1 MESSAWS
8 SVAGTCGETD
18 TRARALSALRAAA
31 RGEPRQA
38 DALLAEVE
46 RCARGPGHAFDRALA
61 HLARAVLLAVDGLAQ
76 AADAELMRAL
86 QAAAS
91 ELVDPDLVLERVRA
105 LGDVVLV
112 TGPERRQLASSA
124 AIALPS
130 EAVIV
135 DARSDELIVRGE
147 LRSLKR
153 RPVVRR
159 LLYALARH
167 PGRVLGKDAL
177 VEAVWGCPY
186 DPQRHDDTIKS
197 NVLHLRRV
205 LANSGVA
212 ITCRDPGYRLDAAD
226 QLVGVFPFDLLA
238 ASVHPILPAVTG
250 LQPRGDDTQ
259 RSAVTRIAGCLSN
272 SAPAWPGGDSQPRRR
287 LR

>member
-1 MESSAWS
+1 MESSSWS
-8 SVAGTCGETD
+8 SVLVARGETD

-31 RGEPRQA
+31 RGEPRQT

-46 RCARGPGHAFDRALA
+46 RCAPGPGHALDRALA
-61 HLARAVLLAVDGLAQ
+61 HLARAILLALDGLAQ
-76 AADAELMRAL
+76 AADAELVRAL

-91 ELVDPDLVLERVRA
+91 EPVDADLVIELVRG

-135 DARSDELIVRGE
+135 DARSDELRVRGE

-153 RPVVRR
+153 RPIVRR

-205 LANSGVA
+205 LAGSGVA
-212 ITCRDPGYRLDAAD
+212 ITCRDPGYRLDPVDRFA
-226 QLVGVFPFDLLA
+226 GVFPFDLVTTSGSPAFTGGHWPA
-238 ASVHPILPAVTG
+238 AA
-250 LQPRGDDTQ
+250 
-259 RSAVTRIAGCLSN
+259 
-272 SAPAWPGGDSQPRRR
+272 RR
-287 LR
+287 